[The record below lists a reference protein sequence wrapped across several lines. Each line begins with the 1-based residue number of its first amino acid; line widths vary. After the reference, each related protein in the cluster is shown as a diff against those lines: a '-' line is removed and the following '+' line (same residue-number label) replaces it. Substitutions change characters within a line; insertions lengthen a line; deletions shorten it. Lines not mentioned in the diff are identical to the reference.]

1 MQHQRKRKMP
11 TLSMAPMIDCVFL
24 LLIFFMVSTTFAPIP
39 GLRVQ
44 LPPPSPHRQ
53 TLDPKAIVVRI
64 ANPAPGETE
73 GTLLMSDAGTDAIVH
88 TGEMFNRLLNASEA
102 SKRRLIIMAGRD
114 VFHEQIVQVMD
125 ISKQAGIDNIGFA
138 VVR

>member
-44 LPPPSPHRQ
+44 LPPPISFAASVPQ
-53 TLDPKAIVVRI
+53 AIVVRI

>member
-44 LPPPSPHRQ
+44 LPPLSHWQ
-53 TLDPKAIVVRI
+53 TPVPKAIVVRI

-102 SKRRLIIMAGRD
+102 SKHRLIIMAGRD